1 MNSPPEKRSDHDD
14 ESVLQRTSADA
25 AEAKL
30 TRKIDWHLL
39 PILTLLYLLS
49 FLDRY
54 VTFVFT
60 YVIVIFTVTQVECW
74 KRQC

>member
-1 MNSPPEKRSDHDD
+1 MDSPSEKGSDHDH

-25 AEAKL
+25 AVEVKL

-39 PILTLLYLLS
+39 PILTLLCVLS

-54 VTFVFT
+54 VTLCDLK
-60 YVIVIFTVTQVECW
+60 ILGAIMNHG
-74 KRQC
+74 